1 VVLLI
6 LSTLLVLI
14 FYYRVQVVTS
24 FLLSLIYVVVSLVNS
39 FGSKVKELKELLVI
53 SKYLIPR

>member
-1 VVLLI
+1 MVLLI

-24 FLLSLIYVVVSLVNS
+24 FLLSLYVVVSLVNS